1 MRPHI
6 LLVEDVDTVRVA
18 LASMLAPRYA
28 VTTARDGDEALDV
41 LRAKGGLA
49 VVVTDY
55 RMPGRDG
62 VELLRCIHHEWP
74 ETVGI
79 VLSGEL
85 DLRLA
90 VKSAEDERVF
100 RLLSKPCSFETLSQA
115 IDGALEQYRVLD
127 ARAADEE
134 RRRFEHDAL
143 ASFNGLLEERS
154 DRNLRALV
162 RLNRLAVDL
171 HAATTLR
178 SIAEHAVR
186 AVHELLDGRGVLV
199 QLYAHREQDSVEA
212 SAGAEMSARL
222 ELMPITDGG
231 RAMGE
236 ITVDVSRCLA
246 QGEALLLEAI
256 AASTGVAAQN
266 ELRRWERDHA
276 HQSLILA
283 LASLSEARDHET
295 GRHLERV
302 AEYCNLIA
310 EGLRDDGV
318 ERDTLTDAWIADL
331 VRASALHDIGKVGV
345 PDSILLKPGRL
356 SMEEWFVMKRH
367 AELGARTLE
376 RVMVEAGP
384 HGLLVLGR
392 DIAWCHHERW
402 DGSGYPRGLAGAA
415 IPLAARIMALADV
428 YDALTTIRP
437 YKRAWE
443 HGEAVAWITE
453 RSGTHFDPEVAQ
465 SFLRRE
471 DRADAIRRRLAD
483 VDASGAAGER
493 GEQAEWAA

>member
-1 MRPHI
+1 
-6 LLVEDVDTVRVA
+6 
-18 LASMLAPRYA
+18 MLAPRYA
-28 VTTARDGDEALDV
+28 VTTARDGEEALDV
-41 LRAKGGLA
+41 LRAKRDLS

-62 VELLRCIHHEWP
+62 VELLRCVHREWP

-79 VLSGEL
+79 VLSGEV
-85 DLRLA
+85 DLPLA
-90 VKSAEDERVF
+90 VKSIENERVY
-100 RLLSKPCSFETLSQA
+100 RLLSKPCSFETLSDA
-115 IDGALEQYRVLD
+115 IDAALDRHRELE
-127 ARAADEE
+127 ARAVEAELL
-134 RRRFEHDAL
+134 RFEHDTL
-143 ASFNGLLEERS
+143 TSFNGLLEERA
-154 DRNLRALV
+154 DRQMRALL

-171 HAATTLR
+171 NAASSLQA
-178 SIAEHAVR
+178 IAEHAAR

-212 SAGAEMSARL
+212 SAGEEMSARL
-222 ELMPITDGG
+222 ELVHITDGT

-236 ITVDVSRCLA
+236 ITVDVSRGFA

-256 AASTGVAAQN
+256 AASTEVAAQN
-266 ELRRWERDHA
+266 ELRRSERDHA
-276 HQSLILA
+276 HQALILA
-283 LASLSEARDHET
+283 LASLSEARDSET

-302 AEYCNLIA
+302 AEYCRLTA

-318 ERDTLTDAWIADL
+318 ANEVLTDAWIADL

-356 SMEEWFVMKRH
+356 SMEEWVVMKRH
-367 AELGARTLE
+367 AELGALTLE
-376 RVMVEAGP
+376 RVMTDAGP

-402 DGSGYPRGLAGAA
+402 DGSGYPRGLAGRA
-415 IPLAARIMALADV
+415 IPLAARIMAIADV
-428 YDALTTIRP
+428 YDALTTVRP

-443 HGEAVAWITE
+443 HGEAIAWITE
-453 RSGTHFDPEVAQ
+453 RSGTHFDPAVAR

-483 VDASGAAGER
+483 DDCAGDAR
-493 GEQAEWAA
+493 GDSAEWAA